1 MTPGSTAP
9 TASADRR
16 SEGRVVD
23 VVVRAADA
31 GDTYLSWRWLDDV
44 HTPHASRLSA
54 ATLKSVLERLD
65 DALIAP
71 RSEEDPDGVRRA
83 LTEGD
88 FSNLAAERDLADHL
102 TAAALPAPLVQQLL
116 DRVDRGFH
124 IRFRLTPSPMLA
136 RIPWEVMA
144 VDQTRRLI
152 EVADITYD
160 PPAIVHAARSR
171 PAVAWGELR
180 TQPGVFVIDP
190 NVPRSKG
197 RDQFPATL
205 DSRSDHRSFKNR
217 IRKHEEIGGAHAASI
232 GRLVSRRRLSDLLR
246 AAPRSRFFY
255 FGHVS
260 ATTDEPGTASLHL
273 SDTAATWGM
282 AELMRPE
289 GLPTDAPALLDARD
303 HRPLSALDLML
314 GTTMTADPAVWALYG
329 ADRPQAGHEIWP
341 MPPRVA
347 LIACESGVDY
357 RSAETFGLVI
367 AMLDAGAE
375 LVTTTRWPLPTGKAF
390 RDHHPDLPR
399 GVSPPVDLGLA
410 VDHAHTLDDPV
421 HHLADWQR
429 GQLQLWRAHGEIQ
442 YSPLLW
448 AALIHTLAPMRTE
461 QEPRW

>member
-1 MTPGSTAP
+1 MTPGSAAP
-9 TASADRR
+9 TASAGRR

-71 RSEEDPDGVRRA
+71 RSGEDPDGVRRA

-144 VDQTRRLI
+144 VDPTRRLI

-160 PPAIVHAARSR
+160 PPAIIHASRSR
-171 PAVAWGELR
+171 PAVAWRERR
-180 TQPGVFVIDP
+180 TQPAVFIVDPKFPTSRGPRPFGPVFDGVSD
-190 NVPRSKG
+190 SKVL
-197 RDQFPATL
+197 R
-205 DSRSDHRSFKNR
+205 NR
-217 IRKHEEIGGAHAASI
+217 IREHEEIGGADAGAHTDSV
-232 GRLVSRRRLSDLLR
+232 GRLISREDLSDLLR

-255 FGHVS
+255 FGHVT
-260 ATTDEPGTASLHL
+260 ATPDEPGTASLHL
-273 SDTAATWGM
+273 SDPAMTWGM
-282 AELMRPE
+282 AEPKRIKDF
-289 GLPTDAPALLDARD
+289 PTD

-314 GTTMTADPAVWALYG
+314 GTTMTADPAVWTLYG

-347 LIACESGVDY
+347 LIACESGIDY